1 MPNLTD
7 SYKAVVLAAGKG
19 TRMNSD
25 IPKVLHKICGTEMLN
40 ILLDTTFT
48 AGITS
53 SVTVVPKENDLFK
66 VAVKNK
72 TTFAVQQAAKGS
84 GHALVQSSRHTVDAK
99 NIIVLNGDVPLVKST
114 TITSL
119 ISHHDKSAATIT
131 ILTSKSIPPDGL
143 GRVVRNQYGSIEA
156 IVEEK
161 EAEADT
167 LSINEINAGVY
178 CFQVPWVWNALEALK
193 PSNNGEFYITDLVA
207 LASAQELTI
216 ESIESKDPYEVH
228 GVNNRV
234 ELSEL
239 ESAVRERILHDWML
253 KGVTIIDPNTTY
265 IDLEVEIGR
274 DTMVHPNTHIRK
286 GSRIGSQCVIG
297 PNTTI
302 DNSILGDF
310 CEINTSIVE
319 DSKLDNRVEVG
330 PFSHIREGTLL
341 EDSVH
346 IGNYTEIKNS
356 HLGKGTKS
364 GHFSYL
370 GDADIGTNV
379 NIGAGTITCNYDGKN
394 KHRTVIG
401 DEAFIGCD
409 TMLVAPIDIGRGAL
423 TGTGSIVTKDVPA
436 DSKAIGS
443 PARILRGGRS

>member
-1 MPNLTD
+1 
-7 SYKAVVLAAGKG
+7 
-19 TRMNSD
+19 MNSD
-25 IPKVLHKICGTEMLN
+25 TPKVLHKICGTEMLN
-40 ILLDTTFT
+40 IVLDTTFA

-66 VAVKNK
+66 VAVKGK
-72 TTFAVQQAAKGS
+72 TTFTVQKEAKGS
-84 GHALVQSSRHTVDAK
+84 GHALLQSSRQTVDAK

-114 TITSL
+114 TIESL
-119 ISHHDKSAATIT
+119 ISRHDESAAAVT
-131 ILTSKSIPPDGL
+131 ILTSRSVSPDGL

-156 IVEEK
+156 VVEEK
-161 EAEADT
+161 EAEAET
-167 LSINEINAGVY
+167 LSINEINVGVY

-193 PSNNGEFYITDLVA
+193 PSSSGEFYITDLVA

-216 ESIESKDPYEVH
+216 ESIESKDPNEVR

-239 ESAVRERILHDWML
+239 ELVVRERILHDWML
-253 KGVTIIDPNTTY
+253 NGVTVIDPRTTY
-265 IDLEVEIGR
+265 IDQGVEIGR
-274 DTMVHPNTHIRK
+274 DTTVHPNSHIRK
-286 GSRIGSQCVIG
+286 GSRIGSRCVIG
-297 PNTTI
+297 PDSTI

-310 CEINTSIVE
+310 CEINSSIVE
-319 DSKLDNRVEVG
+319 DAELHNRVEVG

-341 EDSVH
+341 ENRVR

-379 NIGAGTITCNYDGKN
+379 NIGAGTVTCNYDGKN

-401 DEAFIGCD
+401 DDAFIGCD
-409 TMLVAPIDIGRGAL
+409 TMLVAPVNVGRRTF
-423 TGTGSIVTKDVPA
+423 TGTGSVVTKDVPA

-443 PARILRGGRS
+443 PARVLRGGRS

>member
-1 MPNLTD
+1 
-7 SYKAVVLAAGKG
+7 
-19 TRMNSD
+19 MNSD
-25 IPKVLHKICGTEMLN
+25 IPKVLHKICGSEMLN

-66 VAVKNK
+66 VAAKDK
-72 TTFAVQQAAKGS
+72 TTFAVQKEAKGS
-84 GHALVQSSRHTVDAK
+84 GHALLQSSRQTVDAK

-131 ILTSKSIPPDGL
+131 ILTSKSISPDGL

-216 ESIESKDPYEVH
+216 ESIESKDPYEVR

-239 ESAVRERILHDWML
+239 ELAVRERILHDWML

-310 CEINTSIVE
+310 CEINSSIVE
-319 DSKLDNRVEVG
+319 DAKLDNRVEVG

-379 NIGAGTITCNYDGKN
+379 NIGAGTITCNYDGKD

-409 TMLVAPIDIGRGAL
+409 TMLVAPINIGRGAL